1 MHVFTSRVKRT
12 VGGAFV
18 YVTKQIDADG
28 FLEKFDDVYENH
40 ILKNDE
46 SACGERLQSSLE
58 RTCAEDLRKKFPSR
72 IIRRSNFWWNNELA
86 TLRSA
91 KFRIRRRA
99 QRAVAARREDAE
111 VLEAEYKAPRRS
123 LKRAIQCSKEECWKG
138 FCATLDQNPW
148 GRPYRVV
155 RRRLMRSTPPEP
167 LSRDMVARILDDLFV
182 TGQQLRPVAQEL
194 ESAPPGVPDGEEDL
208 KMAVGK
214 CDPRKALQ
222 VLMGSLVF

>member
-1 MHVFTSRVKRT
+1 M
-12 VGGAFV
+12 
-18 YVTKQIDADG
+18 
-28 FLEKFDDVYENH
+28 
-40 ILKNDE
+40 
-46 SACGERLQSSLE
+46 
-58 RTCAEDLRKKFPSR
+58 
-72 IIRRSNFWWNNELA
+72 RRSNYWWNNELA

-91 KFRIRRRA
+91 TFRIRRRA

-194 ESAPPGVPDGEEDL
+194 EPAPPGVFDGEEDLSIDVEDL

-214 CDPRKALQ
+214 CDPRKAAGVDGIPG
-222 VLMGSLVF
+222 VLIRLLAERRPSVPSVV